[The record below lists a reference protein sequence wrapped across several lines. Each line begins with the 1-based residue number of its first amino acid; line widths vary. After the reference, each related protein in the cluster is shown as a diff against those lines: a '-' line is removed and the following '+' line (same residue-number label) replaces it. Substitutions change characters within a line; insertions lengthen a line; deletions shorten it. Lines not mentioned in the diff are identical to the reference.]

1 MKIVTK
7 IKLIFTLSTIALV
20 QLSCFKSE
28 QFPVEPVIA
37 DAEVEV
43 YGDSLAIVSFSF
55 TDGDADIGLAPSDTT
70 GDYAWGSYFYYNI
83 YLTPMVKDDVLGW
96 RQEEDI
102 NGDPFSWPYRIKPI
116 SVSEN
121 TEGIKGTMDIEV
133 NQWRGPE
140 MDESDTLKFEII
152 LIDRA
157 LNISNIIETPEI
169 ISE

>member
-1 MKIVTK
+1 MKIITK
-7 IKLIFTLSTIALV
+7 IKLIFSIGMIAFGI
-20 QLSCFKSE
+20 QSCFKSE
-28 QFPVEPVIA
+28 QFPVEPKVS

-43 YGDSLAIVSFSF
+43 FGDSMAIVSFSF

-70 GDYAWGSYFYYNI
+70 GDFAWGSYYYYNI

-102 NGDPFSWPYRIKPI
+102 NGDPFNWPYRIKPI

-133 NQWRGPE
+133 NQYRGPE
-140 MDESDTLKFEII
+140 MDESDTMKFEIM

-157 LNISNIIETPEI
+157 LNTSNIIETPEI
-169 ISE
+169 ISQ